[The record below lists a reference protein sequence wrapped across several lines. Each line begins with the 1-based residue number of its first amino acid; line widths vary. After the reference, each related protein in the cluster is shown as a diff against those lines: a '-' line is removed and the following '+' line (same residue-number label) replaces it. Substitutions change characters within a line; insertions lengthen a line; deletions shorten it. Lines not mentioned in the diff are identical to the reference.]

1 MNNHIL
7 AVDQGTTNSRALLF
21 NDTGE
26 EVSVG
31 QQRFIQHFA
40 ATGSAAEHPNNSMT
54 EIFYL

>member
-7 AVDQGTTNSRALLF
+7 AVDQGTTSSRALLF
-21 NDTGE
+21 NDAGG

-31 QQRFIQHFA
+31 QQRFIQHCPANGPA
-40 ATGSAAEHPNNSMT
+40 AQHPNNSMT

>member
-7 AVDQGTTNSRALLF
+7 AVNQGTTNSRALLF
-21 NDTGE
+21 DDAGG

-31 QQRFIQHFA
+31 QQRFIQHCP
-40 ATGSAAEHPNNSMT
+40 ATGPAAEHPNNSMT